1 MISISVGT
9 TVLVVIIVVLLVRC
23 YLNWKRQHWKQKK
36 KTGTVRQLVIPSRTV
51 DFFLLPIQD
60 QLVEEEGEDENGNNF
75 YISGGRSTEDLNQS
89 RDGADSKVRENPVLV
104 ALVAPRFGQTGQNIQ
119 MKWFHQPI
127 RLEVWKIQS
136 SPCKRGKIRWIR
148 ARSV

>member
-36 KTGTVRQLVIPSRTV
+36 KTRSIDGTVRQLVIPSRTV

-104 ALVAPRFGQTGQNIQ
+104 ALVAPRFGQTRQNIQ
-119 MKWFHQPI
+119 MK
-127 RLEVWKIQS
+127 
-136 SPCKRGKIRWIR
+136 
-148 ARSV
+148 